1 VLARRYLCRCESPD
15 GHFKFVRKL
24 QEAGFGEKQDLQI
37 EFAPIK
43 ADLNFLKWMM
53 GALVAIAVANFPA

>member
-1 VLARRYLCRCESPD
+1 
-15 GHFKFVRKL
+15 L